1 LKLAVLILAAA
12 PALLAHDVISTKL
25 TWSREISRIVY
36 KRCIQCHT
44 GDVSFA
50 TYEDAR
56 PWAKAIKEEVLLRSM
71 PPWGAVKGF
80 GEFQNDRGLT
90 QEEIDLIAQW
100 VEGGAPEGDPNLLPE
115 RPAAAISK
123 QPVRAGIPVNS
134 PFTLARDMTVKAIRP
149 TQSVASAKIT
159 AHKPDGTI
167 EPLLW
172 LYNYNLKFPQTFVY
186 RLPLSLPKGTRIETT
201 TPLAFELITQ
211 APKPARQTKTYSPAR
226 AAGTAPTH
234 DSSPGAEKSH

>member
-1 LKLAVLILAAA
+1 MKLAVLILAAA

-25 TWSREISRIVY
+25 TWSREISRVMY

-44 GDVSFA
+44 GDVSFT

-56 PWAKAIKEEVLLRSM
+56 PWAKAIKEEVLSRRM

-80 GEFQNDRGLT
+80 GEFQDDRSLT

-115 RPAAAISK
+115 RPIPAVSK
-123 QPVRAGIPVNS
+123 KLVRAGIPVHS
-134 PFTLARDMTVKAIRP
+134 PLTLSHDTTVEAIRP

-167 EPLLW
+167 EPMLW
-172 LYNYNLKFPQTFVY
+172 LFNYNQKWPQTFVY

-201 TPLAFELITQ
+201 SPIAFELITQ
-211 APKPARQTKTYSPAR
+211 APKQARQTKTYSPAR
-226 AAGTAPTH
+226 AAGTGPTPG
-234 DSSPGAEKSH
+234 SSPAAQKSH